1 MLDITVPVILV
12 NKATELVIIQ
22 KLYQLGE
29 HIFVF
34 VHLAVN
40 LFGCKITNSNRRA
53 LKATRKRLYFSDFK
67 ERLVHFNG
75 TVVRK
80 DNNMEQRFCQSC
92 GMPLTDNVLG
102 TNADGSKNEDYCMY
116 CYKDGKFLQDCTMEE
131 MIEHCAQ
138 FVNAVNEGLQKPIT
152 KEEYI
157 GMMKTYFPQL
167 KRWRKTLD
175 ISNDEAMNVNPALA
189 GVKELIAQMA
199 DKLPIAYIS
208 SVDQD
213 GFPWTKAM
221 LKPRKREGI
230 KTFYFTTNTFSIRV
244 AQYKANPKAS
254 IYFCDAKGFK
264 GMMLRGTME
273 VLTDAASKEMIW
285 HDGDEQYYP
294 GGVTDPNYCVLKF
307 TATDG
312 RFYSDF
318 YPRSFVIE

>member
-1 MLDITVPVILV
+1 M
-12 NKATELVIIQ
+12 
-22 KLYQLGE
+22 
-29 HIFVF
+29 
-34 VHLAVN
+34 
-40 LFGCKITNSNRRA
+40 
-53 LKATRKRLYFSDFK
+53 K
-67 ERLVHFNG
+67 EM
-75 TVVRK
+75 K
-80 DNNMEQRFCQSC
+80 FCQSC
-92 GMPLTDNVLG
+92 GMPLTEDVLG

-131 MIEHCAQ
+131 MIELCAQ
-138 FVNAVNEGLQKPIT
+138 FVNAVNEGLEKPIT

-157 GMMKTYFPQL
+157 GMMKSYFPQL
-167 KRWRKTLD
+167 KRWRKGLTV
-175 ISNDEAMNVNPALA
+175 SGDETPETPALA

-208 SVDQD
+208 SVDQE

-285 HDGDEQYYP
+285 HEGDEQYYP
-294 GGVTDPNYCVLKF
+294 GGVTDPNYCVLRF
-307 TATDG
+307 TAADG